1 MNRVVDVAISLVV
14 LIALFPVLVLIVLAN
29 RVLTG
34 RVLFRQVRVG
44 RAMRPFTI
52 LKFQTMVDAPLG
64 GSTVTTA
71 NDRRV
76 TPFGRVLRGLK
87 FDELPQLINVLRG
100 EMSLVGPR
108 ALTPNEIARIPTEV
122 AARVFSV
129 RPGMT
134 GLASLLFS
142 NEERMLLGVSRP
154 EDYYFEVI
162 LPGKMALESLY
173 VQRKGLWFDMLILM
187 LTPLA
192 ILLPAFTRRHLQRLV
207 GEGDPTTMIKES
219 A

>member
-14 LIALFPVLVLIVLAN
+14 LIVLFPALVLIALAN

-52 LKFQTMVDAPLG
+52 LKFQTMVDAPPG

-122 AARVFSV
+122 AARVYSV

-134 GLASLLFS
+134 GLASMLFPD
-142 NEERMLLGVSRP
+142 EERMLTGVSHS
-154 EDYYFEVI
+154 ENYYFEAI
-162 LPGKMALESLY
+162 LPRKMALESVY
-173 VQRKGLWFDMLILM
+173 VQRKTLWFDMLILM

-192 ILLPAFTRRHLQRLV
+192 ILAPAFTRRCVQRV
-207 GEGDPTTMIKES
+207 VAEGDPTTMIKES